1 MTMTTTMAAD
11 GVVAILLVATII
23 YAAVLNRRLGLLRS
37 DKAELQSLVQ
47 SFAAASQQ
55 AEAGVAGL
63 KSAAEEIGRKL
74 EKKIEQAQSLRE
86 DLTYMLER
94 GGLVADRLEATIR
107 ARREEPRSEA
117 AKPRPLDRAQP
128 AERSRVA
135 ERLRPIEHARSEPR
149 LRNEAGLMA
158 AAVAAAAEAP
168 APTQPG
174 TPSRAERNL
183 LRALAGRR

>member
-23 YAAVLNRRLGLLRS
+23 YAAVLNRRLGHLRA
-37 DKAELQSLVQ
+37 DKAELQALIQ

-74 EKKIEQAQSLRE
+74 EKRIEQAQSLRE
-86 DLTYMLER
+86 DLTYMIER
-94 GGLVADRLEATIR
+94 GGMVADRLEGALRT
-107 ARREEPRSEA
+107 RREEPRSEA
-117 AKPRPLDRAQP
+117 AKPRPLDRTQP
-128 AERSRVA
+128 AERPRVA
-135 ERLRPIEHARSEPR
+135 ERLRPVETTRPEPR
-149 LRNEAGLMA
+149 LKSESGLL
-158 AAVAAAAEAP
+158 AAVAAAEAP
-168 APTQPG
+168 ASKEPG